1 MPACSLNASTQEEKR
16 VSSEKLL
23 QWLRRYVWLPSK
35 WLFTP
40 VALLFIAYIVWLSRF
55 DILTLW
61 NASDATILVIA
72 CLFLGAAHL
81 FSPLASRQ
89 ILKTLGITVGYGVLL
104 RIHICRLPARYLP
117 GGVWHTVGRAVD
129 LHEHGVPR
137 TAIAWMVALENGLAI
152 GMAFVLGGG
161 MLVFS
166 GVQSVPLDWIVVLA
180 TALALVMLVSSPLI
194 FSRLLPN
201 AAPNMSIATWATCCA
216 WFAIIWIF
224 HAAAFVAYSIALVG
238 GNSVVHALHI
248 GGVYLF
254 SWAIGLAAFFAPQG
268 IGVFE
273 VTATAFSGQPL
284 LPAAIAMV
292 AGFRLCML
300 TVDLG
305 LGLGG
310 RFLWRK

>member
-1 MPACSLNASTQEEKR
+1 MQDEKLG
-16 VSSEKLL
+16 SSEKLL
-23 QWLRRYVWLPSK
+23 HWLHRYVWLTSK

-61 NASDATILVIA
+61 NASDASILVIA
-72 CLFLGAAHL
+72 CVFLGTAHF

-89 ILKTLGITVGYGVLL
+89 ILQTLGIKVDYRALL
-104 RIHICRLPARYLP
+104 RTHVCRLPARYLP

-129 LHEHGVPR
+129 LHGHGVPR
-137 TAIAWMVALENGLAI
+137 KAIAWMVVLENGVAI

-161 MLVFS
+161 ILLFS
-166 GVQSVPLDWIVVLA
+166 GVHKLSYGWIVMLTTVLA
-180 TALALVMLVSSPLI
+180 LLTLASLPFL

-201 AAPNMSIATWATCCA
+201 TAPNMNIANWSACCG
-216 WFAIIWIF
+216 WFGLIWIL
-224 HAAAFVAYSIALVG
+224 HAAAYVAYSIALVG
-238 GNSVVHALHI
+238 GNGVSHALHI

-254 SWAIGLAAFFAPQG
+254 SWAIGLVAFFAPQG

-273 VTATAFSGQPL
+273 ITAAAFSGNAL
-284 LPAAIAMV
+284 LPAAIAMA

-310 RFLWRK
+310 RLLWRK

>member
-1 MPACSLNASTQEEKR
+1 MQEKKC

-23 QWLRRYVWLPSK
+23 HLLSRYIWLPSK
-35 WLFTP
+35 WFFTP
-40 VALLFIAYIVWLSRF
+40 IALLFIAYIVWMSRF

-61 NASDATILVIA
+61 NASDATILIIA
-72 CLFLGAAHL
+72 CAFLGAAHL
-81 FSPLASRQ
+81 FSPLSSRQ
-89 ILKTLGITVGYGVLL
+89 ILQMLGINVAYRVLL

-137 TAIAWMVALENGLAI
+137 AAIAWMVALENGLAI

-161 MLVFS
+161 MLLFS
-166 GVQSVPLDWIVVLA
+166 GAHNLPLGWIVVLA
-180 TALALVMLVSSPLI
+180 TALALVMLVSLPLF

-201 AAPNMSIATWATCCA
+201 SAPNMSIGKWAICCV

-238 GNSVVHALHI
+238 GNSVFHALHS

-254 SWAIGLAAFFAPQG
+254 SWAIGLVAFFAPQG

-273 VTATAFSGQPL
+273 VTAAAFSGKPL
-284 LPAAIAMV
+284 LPAAIAMA

>member
-1 MPACSLNASTQEEKR
+1 MQEEKS

-23 QWLRRYVWLPSK
+23 HWLRRYVWLPSK

-40 VALLFIAYIVWLSRF
+40 AALLFIAYIVWLSRF

-61 NASDATILVIA
+61 NASDAAVLVIA
-72 CLFLGAAHL
+72 CVFLGTAHL

-89 ILKTLGITVGYGVLL
+89 ILKTLGITVGYRVLL

-129 LHEHGVPR
+129 LHEHGLPR
-137 TAIAWMVALENGLAI
+137 KAIAWMVALENGLAI

-161 MLVFS
+161 MLLFL
-166 GVQSVPLDWIVVLA
+166 GVHNLPLSWIVVVA
-180 TALALVMLVSSPLI
+180 TILALVLLVLSPLI

-201 AAPNMSIATWATCCA
+201 AAPNMNIATWTTCCA
-216 WFAIIWIF
+216 WFAIIWIL

-238 GNSVVHALHI
+238 GNSVFHDLYT

-254 SWAIGLAAFFAPQG
+254 SWAIGLIAFFAPQG

-273 VTATAFSGQPL
+273 VTAVAFSGL
-284 LPAAIAMV
+284 TLIPANIAMV

-300 TVDLG
+300 IVDLC
-305 LGLGG
+305 LGLTG
-310 RFLWRK
+310 RFLDEHNV